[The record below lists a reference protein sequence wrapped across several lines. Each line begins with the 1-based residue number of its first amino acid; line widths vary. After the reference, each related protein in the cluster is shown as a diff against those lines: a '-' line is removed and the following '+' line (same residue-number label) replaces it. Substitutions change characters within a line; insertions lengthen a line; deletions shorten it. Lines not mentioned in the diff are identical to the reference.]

1 MAAGERAV
9 WQVSGGPANR
19 SYAEVF
25 LRHGVALI
33 GPGDAGPWSPE
44 RDDGEFEGA
53 FVRRFASEPRVGD
66 AILLRSGLS
75 KIRAMGLV
83 ASEYLHLEAF
93 DDVNGYDLQHARRV
107 RWSELPA
114 EYDFAE
120 PVFGA
125 NPPRFSGVQDG
136 RVRDYVRRFLNSPP
150 THWQDAALPPLPDE
164 EPPLQDVP
172 ERLRGIVG
180 EAQDLHRILWDRE
193 GFGAHPSEDEMVGHL
208 VIPLLR
214 ASGWP
219 PERIAVKWRHAD
231 VALFHALPRRPD
243 HCRLVVEAKRLGG
256 GVEGALEQAIGY
268 VRDLGAACDVL
279 VTDGI
284 RYRMYACDKDFAPV
298 AYANL
303 ARLKRSA
310 GGLFARLARP

>member
-1 MAAGERAV
+1 MGQDV
-9 WQVSGGPANR
+9 WQISSGPASR

-44 RDDGEFEGA
+44 RDDGESEGA
-53 FVRRFASEPRVGD
+53 FVRRFASEPQFGD
-66 AILLRSGLS
+66 AILVRSGLS
-75 KIRAMGLV
+75 RIRAVGLV

-93 DDVNGYDLQHARRV
+93 DDVNSYDLQHARCM

-114 EYDFAE
+114 EYAFAE

-125 NPPRFSGVQDG
+125 NPPRFSGVQDR

-150 THWQDAALPPLPDE
+150 THWQESALPPLPDAW
-164 EPPLQDVP
+164 VH
-172 ERLRGIVG
+172 
-180 EAQDLHRILWDRE
+180 AQ
-193 GFGAHPSEDEMVGHL
+193 P
-208 VIPLLR
+208 
-214 ASGWP
+214 
-219 PERIAVKWRHAD
+219 
-231 VALFHALPRRPD
+231 ALD
-243 HCRLVVEAKRLGG
+243 
-256 GVEGALEQAIGY
+256 QAMAY

-284 RYRMYACDKDFAPV
+284 RHRMYACEKDFAPV

-310 GGLFARLARP
+310 GGLFAGLARP